1 MAETTSRAKKLGL
14 KDGVRLAVDAAPA
27 EWDLADAPAGLLR
40 ASLDEDFD
48 VAIAFV
54 VSQADLASRIDD
66 LGRRITPGTSLWL
79 AWPRRAGGHTS
90 DLTDVVV
97 RDAAV
102 ARGLVDSKVAA
113 IDVDWSGLRFT
124 RRR

>member
-1 MAETTSRAKKLGL
+1 MAETTSQAKKLGL
-14 KDGVRLAVDAAPA
+14 KDGARLAVDGAPA

-40 ASLDEDFD
+40 TSLDEEFD

-66 LGRRITPGTSLWL
+66 LGRRITPGASLWL
-79 AWPRRAGGHTS
+79 AWPRRAGGHSS
-90 DLTDVVV
+90 DLTDVIV
-97 RDAAV
+97 RDAAL

-113 IDVDWSGLRFT
+113 IDADWSGLRFT